1 MKDIKFNNGSED
13 FKEIING
20 NSYYVDK
27 TAYLKTLFL
36 STSEVKNSLFIR
48 PRRFGSFNQP
58 IGNWDTSNVTA
69 GKMMGMFEE
78 AEFYSYPKP
87 KGA

>member
-1 MKDIKFNNGSED
+1 MAESFDQPIGDWNTSKVKDMHSM
-13 FKEIING
+13 FKE
-20 NSYYVDK
+20 
-27 TAYLKTLFL
+27 A
-36 STSEVKNSLFIR
+36 R
-48 PRRFGSFNQP
+48 SFNQP

>member
-1 MKDIKFNNGSED
+1 MHSM
-13 FKEIING
+13 FKE
-20 NSYYVDK
+20 
-27 TAYLKTLFL
+27 A
-36 STSEVKNSLFIR
+36 R
-48 PRRFGSFNQP
+48 SFNQP